1 MPDARPRLTAFS
13 HGAGCA
19 CKLGPTDLAEIL
31 APFGAVTHPDL
42 VVGTEWGDDAAVW
55 RRPDGRLSI
64 ATIDFFTPIV
74 DDARHWGA
82 IAAANAASDV
92 YAMGGTPLFA
102 LNVVAW
108 PRDHLPLD
116 LLGEVLE
123 GARGIA
129 EAGGWMVV
137 GGHSVDSAEPLFGQA
152 VVGETSPE
160 RLLTNAGGRPGHV
173 LVLTKALGTGLVAT
187 AVKRSGPDASA
198 PGGPLAQAYPAALAS
213 MTTLNADAARAAV
226 AASASAATDVTGFGL
241 LGHLHKLALASGVEA
256 RIHVEAVP
264 RLPGVEELL
273 AAGHVPGGTGR
284 NQAFVRPFLDP
295 SVARA
300 LDRPP
305 GRLPPSGAAGPL
317 TPGTTD
323 EAAWSAV
330 LALLADPQTSGGLL
344 FACPPERAADAVAE
358 LRAGGH
364 PAAVVGELVA
374 GTPGRLSLD

>member
-19 CKLGPTDLAEIL
+19 CKLGPTDLAQIL
-31 APFGAVTHPDL
+31 APFGAATHPDL

-55 RRPDGRLSI
+55 RRPDGCLSI

-74 DDARHWGA
+74 DDPRHWGA

-108 PRDHLPLD
+108 PRDQLSLD
-116 LLGEVLE
+116 LLGDVLQ
-123 GARGIA
+123 GARDVA
-129 EAGGWMVV
+129 EAGGWLIV

-152 VVGETSPE
+152 VMGETSPE
-160 RLLTNAGGRPGHV
+160 RLLTNAGGRAGDV

-187 AVKRSGPDASA
+187 AVKRSDPAELSA
-198 PGGPLAQAYPAALAS
+198 GGALEQAYPAALAS
-213 MTTLNADAARAAV
+213 MTTLNADAARV
-226 AASASAATDVTGFGL
+226 ALSASASAATDVTGFGL

-256 RIHVEAVP
+256 RVHVGAVP
-264 RLPGVEELL
+264 RLPGVDELL
-273 AAGHVPGGTGR
+273 AAGQVPGGTGR
-284 NQAFVRPFLDP
+284 NQAFVRPYLEP
-295 SVARA
+295 AVARA

-305 GRLPPSGAAGPL
+305 GCLPGIGAPAADSL
-317 TPGTTD
+317 D
-323 EAAWSAV
+323 EAGWSAV

-344 FACPPERAADAVAE
+344 FACPPERAPDAVAE
-358 LRAGGH
+358 LRVGGH
-364 PAAVVGELVA
+364 PAAVVGELL
-374 GTPGRLSLD
+374 GGEPGRLILG

>member
-1 MPDARPRLTAFS
+1 M
-13 HGAGCA
+13 
-19 CKLGPTDLAEIL
+19 
-31 APFGAVTHPDL
+31 
-42 VVGTEWGDDAAVW
+42 
-55 RRPDGRLSI
+55 
-64 ATIDFFTPIV
+64 
-74 DDARHWGA
+74 
-82 IAAANAASDV
+82 
-92 YAMGGTPLFA
+92 
-102 LNVVAW
+102 
-108 PRDHLPLD
+108 
-116 LLGEVLE
+116 
-123 GARGIA
+123 
-129 EAGGWMVV
+129 
-137 GGHSVDSAEPLFGQA
+137 
-152 VVGETSPE
+152 
-160 RLLTNAGGRPGHV
+160 
-173 LVLTKALGTGLVAT
+173 
-187 AVKRSGPDASA
+187 
-198 PGGPLAQAYPAALAS
+198 
-213 MTTLNADAARAAV
+213 

-317 TPGTTD
+317 TPATTD
-323 EAAWSAV
+323 EAGWSAV

-358 LRAGGH
+358 LHAGDH

>member
-1 MPDARPRLTAFS
+1 MRGAARGPAGTVGAMSDVRPRLTAFS

-19 CKLGPTDLAEIL
+19 CKLGPTDLAGII
-31 APFGAVTHPDL
+31 APFGVATHPDL

-74 DDARHWGA
+74 DDPRHWGA

-108 PRDHLPLD
+108 PRDHLSLD
-116 LLGEVLE
+116 LLGEVLQ
-123 GARGIA
+123 GAREIA
-129 EAGGWMVV
+129 DAGGWLIV
-137 GGHSVDSAEPLFGQA
+137 GGHSVDGAEPLFGQA
-152 VVGETSPE
+152 VMGETSTD

-187 AVKRSGPDASA
+187 AVKRSDPSA
-198 PGGPLAQAYPAALAS
+198 LEPGGPLAPSYAAAIAS
-213 MTTLNADAARAAV
+213 MTTLNADAARVAV

-256 RIHVEAVP
+256 RVRVDAVP
-264 RLPGVEELL
+264 RLPGVEALL
-273 AAGHVPGGTGR
+273 AAGQVPGGTGR

-300 LDRPP
+300 LDH
-305 GRLPPSGAAGPL
+305 
-317 TPGTTD
+317 TP
-323 EAAWSAV
+323 
-330 LALLADPQTSGGLL
+330 
-344 FACPPERAADAVAE
+344 
-358 LRAGGH
+358 
-364 PAAVVGELVA
+364 
-374 GTPGRLSLD
+374 